1 MKNIQLITSLRYV
14 LFGALALTT
23 SAVQAEKIAI
33 TNATVYTVAEQ
44 GVLLQATVVIEGGKI
59 TAVYSKD
66 DVPDSLNADTIID
79 AKGRILTPGFIA
91 TKNLLGLV
99 EVGAVSDTRDG
110 SDKKADLTFDASL
123 AFNPK
128 SSLIPY
134 ARKGGI
140 TSNLVMP
147 HGGEKVFTGQSFVVN
162 LSGEFDSV
170 IVSQNAVIVSLGST
184 RKGSR
189 AVKLQT
195 LSNEL
200 EDAQKS
206 LAKAEKAKAKKKKS
220 QGKDKEDK
228 EEKEEKEAK
237 TPSRAEQVMYALLSG
252 EKPLLAYADR
262 ATDILA
268 LLKIKQKYNLDL
280 ILVGASDAV
289 LVSEEIAKAKVTV
302 MMSAIDNLPTSF
314 DSLHTSL
321 ANVAILSKAGVTVII
336 TNSGESHNINQ
347 LRFDAGVA
355 IANGLAETTALA
367 AITAN
372 VADSFN
378 LNSGRIVVGKNADLV
393 LWSSDPFEIST
404 KVDAMW
410 INGNAMSLTSRQDAL
425 RQRYTADTDMP
436 RAYTK

>member
-1 MKNIQLITSLRYV
+1 MKHTQLLTSLRYA
-14 LFGALALTT
+14 LFGAIAVTT
-23 SAVQAEKIAI
+23 SQVHAESIAI

-44 GVLLQATVVIEGGKI
+44 GILSQATVVIDDGKI
-59 TAVYSKD
+59 TAVYSKGTA
-66 DVPDSLNADTIID
+66 PESLTADTMID

-91 TKNLLGLV
+91 SGNLLGLV
-99 EVGAVSDTRDG
+99 EVNAVSATRDS

-128 SSLIPY
+128 STLIPY

-147 HGGEKVFTGQSFVVN
+147 HGGDKVFSGQSFTVN

-170 IVSQNAVIVSLGST
+170 IAPKNAVIVSLGSDS
-184 RKGSR
+184 KGSR
-189 AVKLQT
+189 ALKLQT
-195 LSNEL
+195 LSNKL

-206 LAKAEKAKAKKKKS
+206 LAKLEKAKSKKKS
-220 QGKDKEDK
+220 KG
-228 EEKEEKEAK
+228 KEEKEAK

-268 LLKIKQKYNLDL
+268 LLKLKQQYKLDL

-289 LVSEEIAKAKVTV
+289 LVSDEIAKANVTV
-302 MMSAIDNLPTSF
+302 MMSAIDNLPGSF
-314 DSLHTSL
+314 DSLHNSL
-321 ANVAILSKAGVTVII
+321 DNIAKLAAAGVNII
-336 TNSGESHNINQ
+336 ISNSGESHNINQ
-347 LRFDAGVA
+347 LRFDTGVA
-355 IANGLAETTALA
+355 IANGLEATSALA

-378 LNSGRIVVGKNADLV
+378 LNSGRIAVGKNADLV
-393 LWSSDPFEIST
+393 LWSNDPFEIST

-410 INGNAMSLTSRQDAL
+410 INGNAMSLNSRQDAL
-425 RQRYTADTDMP
+425 RDRYTTKSNMP
-436 RAYTK
+436 RGYTK

>member
-99 EVGAVSDTRDG
+99 EVGAVSATRDG

-220 QGKDKEDK
+220 QGKD
-228 EEKEEKEAK
+228 KEEKEAK

-425 RQRYTADTDMP
+425 RQRYTADTNMP

>member
-1 MKNIQLITSLRYV
+1 MKHTQLLTSLRYA
-14 LFGALALTT
+14 LFGVLAVTT
-23 SAVQAEKIAI
+23 SQVQAESIAI

-44 GVLLQATVVIEGGKI
+44 GILAQATVVIDNGKI
-59 TAVYSKD
+59 TAVYSKGET
-66 DVPDSLNADTIID
+66 PESLNADTMID

-91 TKNLLGLV
+91 SGNLLGLV
-99 EVGAVSDTRDG
+99 EVNAVSATRDG

-128 SSLIPY
+128 STLIPY

-147 HGGEKVFTGQSFVVN
+147 HGGEKVFTGQSFTVN

-170 IVSQNAVIVSLGST
+170 IAPKNAVIVSLGSNS
-184 RKGSR
+184 KGSR
-189 AVKLQT
+189 ALKLQT
-195 LSNEL
+195 LGNQL
-200 EDAQKS
+200 EDAKKS
-206 LAKAEKAKAKKKKS
+206 LAKLEKAKNKKKTK
-220 QGKDKEDK
+220 G
-228 EEKEEKEAK
+228 KEEKEAK
-237 TPSRAEQVMYALLSG
+237 TPSRSEQVMYALLSG

-268 LLKIKQKYNLDL
+268 LLKLKQQYKLDL

-289 LVSEEIAKAKVTV
+289 LVSDEIVKANVTV
-302 MMSAIDNLPTSF
+302 MMSAVDNLPGSF
-314 DSLHTSL
+314 DSLHNSL
-321 ANVAILSKAGVTVII
+321 DNIAKLAEAGVKII
-336 TNSGESHNINQ
+336 ISNSGESHNINQ

-355 IANGLAETTALA
+355 IANGLEATTALA

-378 LNSGRIVVGKNADLV
+378 LNSGRIAVGKNADLV

-410 INGNAMSLTSRQDAL
+410 INGNAMSLKSRQDAL
-425 RQRYTADTDMP
+425 RERYTTKSNMP
-436 RAYTK
+436 RGYIK

>member
-1 MKNIQLITSLRYV
+1 MKHTQLLTSLRYA
-14 LFGALALTT
+14 LFGVLAVTT
-23 SAVQAEKIAI
+23 SQVHAESIAI

-44 GVLLQATVVIEGGKI
+44 GILSQATVVIDNGKI

-66 DVPDSLNADTIID
+66 KVPESLSADTVID
-79 AKGRILTPGFIA
+79 AKGRILTPGFIGSG
-91 TKNLLGLV
+91 NLLGLV
-99 EVGAVSDTRDG
+99 EVGAVSATRDS

-128 SSLIPY
+128 STLIPY

-147 HGGEKVFTGQSFVVN
+147 HGGEKVFTGQSFTVN
-162 LSGEFDSV
+162 LSGEFDS
-170 IVSQNAVIVSLGST
+170 IIAPKNAVIVSLGSNS
-184 RKGSR
+184 KGSR
-189 AVKLQT
+189 ALKLQT
-195 LSNEL
+195 LSNQL

-206 LAKAEKAKAKKKKS
+206 LAKLEKAKSKKKS
-220 QGKDKEDK
+220 KG
-228 EEKEEKEAK
+228 KEEKEAK
-237 TPSRAEQVMYALLSG
+237 TPSRSELVMYALLSG

-268 LLKIKQKYNLDL
+268 LLKLKQQYKLDL

-289 LVSEEIAKAKVTV
+289 LVSDEIVKANVTV
-302 MMSAIDNLPTSF
+302 MMSAIDNLPGSF
-314 DSLHTSL
+314 DSLHNSL
-321 ANVAILSKAGVTVII
+321 DNIAKLATAGVKII
-336 TNSGESHNINQ
+336 ISNSGESHNINQ

-355 IANGLAETTALA
+355 IANGLEATSALA

-378 LNSGRIVVGKNADLV
+378 LNSGRISVGKNADLV

-410 INGNAMSLTSRQDAL
+410 INGNAMSLKSRQDAL
-425 RQRYTADTDMP
+425 RERYTTDSNMP
-436 RAYTK
+436 RGYTK